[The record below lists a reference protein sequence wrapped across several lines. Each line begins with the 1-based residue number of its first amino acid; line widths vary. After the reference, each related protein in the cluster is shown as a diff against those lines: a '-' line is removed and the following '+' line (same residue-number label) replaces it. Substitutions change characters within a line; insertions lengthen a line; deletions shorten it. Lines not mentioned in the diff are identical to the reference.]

1 MRTFYTR
8 RKTPPCPH
16 AHWSLVAGHSVRV
29 EQAVD
34 LCARAPQPAS
44 RAHPHECRTGAMT
57 SAMGAFACSIGRL
70 SLGNMPSTE
79 YTLRQRVALV
89 LEASVT
95 AETLVAMPD
104 ADIHHAFLM
113 EQGISPTLLR
123 AAQVTPLQLKAHGTR
138 HGRPSWPRSGSPRCT
153 CWTRSGAR
161 TPSRRTARPRCS
173 TSSWPRAT
181 TPWSSRARPLG
192 RASWASTWG
201 CCCCVC
207 AERAGRGAR
216 GARAVPATL
225 RRVPPETLLETG
237 LRAEDLAALGL
248 SKARLRQDT
257 LATDA
262 QLSLLGF

>member
-1 MRTFYTR
+1 
-8 RKTPPCPH
+8 
-16 AHWSLVAGHSVRV
+16 
-29 EQAVD
+29 
-34 LCARAPQPAS
+34 
-44 RAHPHECRTGAMT
+44 
-57 SAMGAFACSIGRL
+57 
-70 SLGNMPSTE
+70 MPSTE

-89 LEASVT
+89 LEASVP

-113 EQGISPTLLR
+113 DQGISPTLLR

-138 HGRPSWPRSGSPRCT
+138 TTADLAALGFTTLHLLDEEWCEDAISAYGAPALLDEFLVTSNDAVVLAGSDVVERLGINLGLLLLLCANQP
-153 CWTRSGAR
+153 GA
-161 TPSRRTARPRCS
+161 AREVL
-173 TSSWPRAT
+173 AQYQH
-181 TPWSSRARPLG
+181 A
-192 RASWASTWG
+192 
-201 CCCCVC
+201 
-207 AERAGRGAR
+207 
-216 GARAVPATL
+216 

>member
-1 MRTFYTR
+1 
-8 RKTPPCPH
+8 
-16 AHWSLVAGHSVRV
+16 
-29 EQAVD
+29 
-34 LCARAPQPAS
+34 
-44 RAHPHECRTGAMT
+44 
-57 SAMGAFACSIGRL
+57 
-70 SLGNMPSTE
+70 MPSTE

-113 EQGISPTLLR
+113 DQGISPTLLR

-138 HGRPSWPRSGSPRCT
+138 TTADLVALGFTTLHLLDEEWCEDAIAAYGAPALLDEFLATSNDAVVLAGSDTVERLGINLGLLLLLCANQP
-153 CWTRSGAR
+153 GA
-161 TPSRRTARPRCS
+161 AREVL
-173 TSSWPRAT
+173 AQYQH
-181 TPWSSRARPLG
+181 A
-192 RASWASTWG
+192 
-201 CCCCVC
+201 
-207 AERAGRGAR
+207 
-216 GARAVPATL
+216 

>member
-1 MRTFYTR
+1 
-8 RKTPPCPH
+8 
-16 AHWSLVAGHSVRV
+16 
-29 EQAVD
+29 
-34 LCARAPQPAS
+34 
-44 RAHPHECRTGAMT
+44 
-57 SAMGAFACSIGRL
+57 
-70 SLGNMPSTE
+70 MPSTE

-113 EQGISPTLLR
+113 DQGISPTLLR

-138 HGRPSWPRSGSPRCT
+138 ATADLAALGFTTLHLLDEEWCEDAIAAYGAPALLDEFLTNSNDAVVLAGSDTVERLGINLGLLLLLCANQP
-153 CWTRSGAR
+153 GA
-161 TPSRRTARPRCS
+161 AREVL
-173 TSSWPRAT
+173 AQYQH
-181 TPWSSRARPLG
+181 A
-192 RASWASTWG
+192 
-201 CCCCVC
+201 
-207 AERAGRGAR
+207 
-216 GARAVPATL
+216 

>member
-1 MRTFYTR
+1 MVY
-8 RKTPPCPH
+8 
-16 AHWSLVAGHSVRV
+16 AH
-29 EQAVD
+29 
-34 LCARAPQPAS
+34 ARAPQPAS

-113 EQGISPTLLR
+113 EHQASRPR
-123 AAQVTPLQLKAHGTR
+123 CCARPSVTPLQLKAHGTA
-138 HGRPSWPRSGSPRCT
+138 HGRPSSPRSASPRCT
-153 CWTRSGAR
+153 CWTTSGAT
-161 TPSRRTARPRCS
+161 TPSRPTARPRCS

-181 TPWSSRARPLG
+181 TPSSSRARTLG
-192 RASWASTWG
+192 RAAWASTWA
-201 CCCCVC
+201 CCSCSAPSQPGAAREVL
-207 AERAGRGAR
+207 AQYQPRAPRAARDAARDGA
-216 GARAVPATL
+216 AR
-225 RRVPPETLLETG
+225 RRP
-237 LRAEDLAALGL
+237 RALGF

-262 QLSLLGF
+262 QLLLLGLLKTH

>member
-1 MRTFYTR
+1 
-8 RKTPPCPH
+8 
-16 AHWSLVAGHSVRV
+16 
-29 EQAVD
+29 
-34 LCARAPQPAS
+34 
-44 RAHPHECRTGAMT
+44 
-57 SAMGAFACSIGRL
+57 
-70 SLGNMPSTE
+70 MPSTE

-113 EQGISPTLLR
+113 DQGVSPTLLR

-138 HGRPSWPRSGSPRCT
+138 TTTDLAALGFTALHLLDEEWCEDAIAAYGAPALLDEFLATSNDAVVLAGSDAVERLGINLGLLLLLCANQP
-153 CWTRSGAR
+153 GA
-161 TPSRRTARPRCS
+161 AREVL
-173 TSSWPRAT
+173 AQYQH
-181 TPWSSRARPLG
+181 A
-192 RASWASTWG
+192 
-201 CCCCVC
+201 
-207 AERAGRGAR
+207 
-216 GARAVPATL
+216 

>member
-1 MRTFYTR
+1 
-8 RKTPPCPH
+8 
-16 AHWSLVAGHSVRV
+16 
-29 EQAVD
+29 
-34 LCARAPQPAS
+34 
-44 RAHPHECRTGAMT
+44 
-57 SAMGAFACSIGRL
+57 
-70 SLGNMPSTE
+70 MPSTE

-113 EQGISPTLLR
+113 DQGVSPTLLR

-138 HGRPSWPRSGSPRCT
+138 TTADLAALGFTALHLLDEEWCEDAIAAYGAPALLDEFLATSNDAVVLAGSDAVERLGINLGLLLLLCANQP
-153 CWTRSGAR
+153 GA
-161 TPSRRTARPRCS
+161 AREVL
-173 TSSWPRAT
+173 AQYQH
-181 TPWSSRARPLG
+181 A
-192 RASWASTWG
+192 
-201 CCCCVC
+201 
-207 AERAGRGAR
+207 
-216 GARAVPATL
+216 

>member
-1 MRTFYTR
+1 
-8 RKTPPCPH
+8 
-16 AHWSLVAGHSVRV
+16 
-29 EQAVD
+29 
-34 LCARAPQPAS
+34 
-44 RAHPHECRTGAMT
+44 
-57 SAMGAFACSIGRL
+57 
-70 SLGNMPSTE
+70 MPSTE

-113 EQGISPTLLR
+113 GQGVSPTLLR

-138 HGRPSWPRSGSPRCT
+138 TTADLAALGFTTLHLLDEEWCEDAIAAYGAPALLDEFLINSNDAVVLAGSDTVDRLGINLGLLLLLCANQP
-153 CWTRSGAR
+153 GA
-161 TPSRRTARPRCS
+161 AREVL
-173 TSSWPRAT
+173 AQYQH
-181 TPWSSRARPLG
+181 A
-192 RASWASTWG
+192 
-201 CCCCVC
+201 
-207 AERAGRGAR
+207 
-216 GARAVPATL
+216 

-262 QLSLLGF
+262 QLSLFGF